1 MIGFGAVESQAGG
14 PPPRRPVHRTPTLL
28 EPDEALRLVLDSSL
42 PIPARAV
49 PLADSL
55 GLRLAEE
62 IRADRS
68 YPAFRRAMMDGY
80 AVRVADAGRTV
91 QIVGEVVA
99 GSANATD
106 VAPGTCLEIMTGSA
120 CPPSAE
126 AVVQKEH
133 TRRRGYQV
141 TLPEHI
147 PCGSH
152 IAPVGSECLDGKS
165 VLQPG
170 EVVTP
175 LAVAVMASFGITS
188 VRARPRPSLA
198 VITTGAELVPPAE
211 SPALNQIRD
220 SNGPMLCALARRMGL
235 DPPLCLHVN
244 DRPGAILQAL
254 ELAAACDI
262 VLLAGGVSVGKY
274 DLVPGALRDYGAEI
288 VFHKV
293 HQKPGKP
300 LLFARRGCQL
310 LFGLPGNPLACH
322 LGFSRYVA
330 AAIRRL
336 AGDEP
341 IAPAQW
347 GRLTSPVG
355 YSGGRTF
362 YCLARATTHVGE
374 GWGVLPLAGVS
385 SADIYACWTANCY
398 LTVPADARQL
408 AVSAPVAFDW
418 IAGIPG

>member
-1 MIGFGAVESQAGG
+1 MIGLGAVESQVGV
-14 PPPRRPVHRTPTLL
+14 PPARCPARRTPTFV
-28 EPDEALRLVLDSSL
+28 EPGEALRLVVESSI

-49 PLADSL
+49 SLHDSL

-68 YPAFRRAMMDGY
+68 YPTFRRAMMDGY
-80 AVRVADAGRTV
+80 AVRAADAGRTV
-91 QIVGEVVA
+91 QIAGEVAA
-99 GSANATD
+99 GSANATE
-106 VAPGTCLEIMTGSA
+106 VAPGTCLEIMTGAA

-133 TRRRGYQV
+133 VRRRGHQV
-141 TLPEHI
+141 TLPERI
-147 PCGSH
+147 PAGSH
-152 IAPVGSECLDGKS
+152 IASVGSECLGGTS

-170 EVVTP
+170 EVITP

-198 VITTGAELVPPAE
+198 VITTGAELISPTE
-211 SPALNQIRD
+211 SPAPNQIRD
-220 SNGPMLCALARRMGL
+220 SNGPMLRALARRMGL
-235 DPPLCLHVN
+235 DSPLSLHVD
-244 DRPGAILQAL
+244 DRSDAIRQAL

-262 VLLAGGVSVGKY
+262 VLLTGGVSVGKY
-274 DLVPGALRDYGAEI
+274 DLVPGALRDYGAEV

-330 AAIRRL
+330 AAIRHL
-336 AGDEP
+336 AGGEP
-341 IAPAQW
+341 IAPALS
-347 GRLTSPVG
+347 GRLIAPVG

-362 YCLARATTHVGE
+362 YCLARATNADA
-374 GWGVLPLAGVS
+374 GWDVLPLAGVS
-385 SADIYACWTANCY
+385 SADIYACWAANCY
-398 LTVPADARQL
+398 LTVPAETRQL
-408 AVSAPVAFDW
+408 AAAAPVAFEW